1 MRDARDTRDAPVILG
16 NPPGSFAW
24 GVLVRR
30 HPALI
35 EQVRG
40 AFPYAPTQHRRLDAL
55 LREITDGVIEPLA
68 PGDDHDRAQW
78 EEWGREY
85 VGRSWFD
92 APFLWVE
99 SYFYRRLLSAV
110 GYFGPGPW
118 QGIDPF
124 GPFKRAEL
132 HGDAVAEELAALDD
146 LGRLTSEEQATA
158 LLRGSLWGNRAD
170 LGFRMDTDP
179 GTGPGDAVSRL
190 VSDDSALLWS
200 LLPMGSDSVHLIA
213 DNAGREL
220 IPDLVLIDHLL
231 TTGRAARAVLYVK
244 PHPYYVSD
252 ATTADLVDC
261 VRRLGEASGSAGE
274 TGGRLREAMGSGQ
287 LAVRTHEFFCAPFPY
302 SAMPDGLRGEL
313 ACATLTLV
321 KGDLNYRR
329 LVGDRRWPGTT
340 PFAELTSYFPG
351 PVAALRTLK
360 CDVVAGLDPDVLA
373 NLEGGGQEW
382 RTSGTHA
389 LIQVKP

>member
-1 MRDARDTRDAPVILG
+1 MRDADDMRDARDTRDAPVILG

-158 LLRGSLWGNRAD
+158 LLRARSG
-170 LGFRMDTDP
+170 
-179 GTGPGDAVSRL
+179 GTGPISGSVWTPTRVRAPGTRCRVS
-190 VSDDSALLWS
+190 S
-200 LLPMGSDSVHLIA
+200 P
-213 DNAGREL
+213 
-220 IPDLVLIDHLL
+220 
-231 TTGRAARAVLYVK
+231 
-244 PHPYYVSD
+244 
-252 ATTADLVDC
+252 TTARC
-261 VRRLGEASGSAGE
+261 SGHCCPWAPTACISSPTTRAG
-274 TGGRLREAMGSGQ
+274 S
-287 LAVRTHEFFCAPFPY
+287 
-302 SAMPDGLRGEL
+302 
-313 ACATLTLV
+313 
-321 KGDLNYRR
+321 
-329 LVGDRRWPGTT
+329 
-340 PFAELTSYFPG
+340 
-351 PVAALRTLK
+351 
-360 CDVVAGLDPDVLA
+360 
-373 NLEGGGQEW
+373 
-382 RTSGTHA
+382 
-389 LIQVKP
+389 